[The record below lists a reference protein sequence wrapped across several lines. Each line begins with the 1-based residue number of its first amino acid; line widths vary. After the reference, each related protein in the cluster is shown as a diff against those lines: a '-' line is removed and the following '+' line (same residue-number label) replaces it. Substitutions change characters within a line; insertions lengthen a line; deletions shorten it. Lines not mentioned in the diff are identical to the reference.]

1 MSNWRYKRGA
11 DLTNE
16 MLDDFHQYLTPDG
29 YKYLVERA
37 EKETAEFGAVTCV
50 ASLVNPNT
58 GYIIQKQYY
67 LGGDESCPPFEL
79 NACMCGVDSL

>member
-1 MSNWRYKRGA
+1 MSNWRYKRGT

-16 MLDDFHQYLTPDG
+16 MLDDFRPHLTPDG
-29 YKYLVERA
+29 YASLVERA
-37 EKETAEFGAVTCV
+37 EETVVDSGAVTCI
-50 ASLVNPNT
+50 ASLVDPNT
-58 GYIIQKQYY
+58 GDIIQKQYY